1 MAKIPVYERQV
12 GTPTVNIS
20 GGMTQGLG
28 TPYAAI
34 QSFGDVIGKIGQM
47 VEQSREE
54 DAAVWASSTSAQ
66 TQVDWAQR
74 LRDKQET
81 AAENPQDFAPTVLRE
96 YQDYK
101 NDLIAKAPT
110 QRSKQRLELALNEY
124 GVRLGVQAI
133 SFQERAQAS
142 YRANETVKEIK
153 SRATIVGG
161 DDAQYESQVEEFN
174 RSVEQRGLDPVAR
187 QTLRANGQRALAFD
201 TALGKIQRDP
211 VSVVQLYSPSAVQK
225 FVRPQTVQPAKQ
237 FTTDDVF
244 PSLIMQES
252 GGAHMKDGQLITSKA
267 GALGITQLMPATA
280 GKPGYG
286 VKPLQ
291 NNSVEE
297 YLRVGKDYFNALY
310 NEFGGDM
317 QKALAAYNAGPG
329 STQTA
334 VWLSEN
340 TDKTFS
346 EAGKTAGKLFERYGI
361 NESKWN
367 QLRKQIADGNGN
379 WLSILPKETQDYVP
393 SILRKATAAKGGSES
408 DFYVVASN
416 EIDPETP
423 MEKTANAPAWWTAL
437 SFEDQMKLGK
447 QAIIAANQRN
457 AGGSREL
464 QTMRSDLHA
473 SLMATGQGKE
483 IPVQEYMR
491 YFPPAVAERYYQEDK
506 SVRELGNFG
515 MTVRGMTP
523 QQQESALGLPPGP
536 GQSSFVYDMYSKK
549 QKMISDARAARD
561 KDPPAYTATV
571 SPLVQKSLANLNAAQ
586 KAAADNPSQENQ
598 DAVGSATRLYVVN
611 SLAEQERLGVRVPQ
625 ILTDVQAEELSRAL
639 NSPQQGENAAL
650 TMQRLAQQYGKYWM
664 PVVGELSKKNKL
676 GDQALVMSAGISSA
690 ATAASLA
697 EGNQVGRKELEKVIG
712 EGKVKGMDDSITR
725 AMKNFSATVVPL
737 SGGGTKTEL
746 AYREQIAIAAL
757 MKMRAGDTMKDA
769 VEKSYTELVS
779 HRYSFNGTYR
789 VPMSYKNDLVSRGAN
804 QYRNAIS
811 PETLADVAGV
821 SDQAFR
827 KSQQVASIKSN
838 GYWVTTAD
846 PDNTQAEA
854 GLTLYVGGSSVL
866 NSSGK
871 PIFVSFDELQAI
883 GQRTAAA
890 ATPEQ
895 FTQEWN
901 QAVKA
906 GDTRKLDQLRQTQ
919 QTYQRGPTLSQQ
931 VRQ

>member
-20 GGMTQGLG
+20 GGAMQASTAQ
-28 TPYAAI
+28 YSAI
-34 QSFGDVIGKIGQM
+34 RDFGEVIGQIGRM

-66 TQVDWAQR
+66 AQVDWTQR

-124 GVRLGVQAI
+124 GVKLGVQAI

-142 YRANETVKEIK
+142 YRASETVKEIK
-153 SRATIVGG
+153 SRGKIVGG
-161 DDAQYESQVEEFN
+161 DDTQYESQVEEFN
-174 RSVEQRGLDPVAR
+174 QSIKQRDLDPVVR
-187 QTLRANGQRALAFD
+187 QKLRTDGERALAYE
-201 TALGKIQRDP
+201 TGLGKIQRSPLD
-211 VSVVQLYSPSAVQK
+211 VVQLYSPSAVQK

-252 GGAHMKDGQLITSKA
+252 GGVHMKDGKLLTSTA
-267 GALGITQLMPATA
+267 GAAGITQVMPKT
-280 GKPGYG
+280 GVDPGYG

-291 NNSVEE
+291 NDSQEE
-297 YLRVGKDYFNALY
+297 YIRFGRDYFNAMY
-310 NEFGGDM
+310 REFGGNM
-317 QKALAAYNAGPG
+317 QQALAAYNAGPG
-329 STQTA
+329 A
-334 VWLSEN
+334 VKAAIAKAGDNFLS
-340 TDKTFS
+340 
-346 EAGKTAGKLFERYGI
+346 A
-361 NESKWN
+361 
-367 QLRKQIADGNGN
+367 
-379 WLSILPKETQDYVP
+379 LPKETQDYVP

-464 QTMRSDLHA
+464 QVMRNDLHA

-523 QQQESALGLPPGP
+523 QQQEAALGLPPGP

-571 SPLVQKSLANLNAAQ
+571 SPLAQKSLANLNAAQ
-586 KAAADNPSQENQ
+586 KAAADNPSQENI
-598 DAVGSATRLYVVN
+598 DAVGSATRLYIVN
-611 SLAEQERLGVRVPQ
+611 SLAEQERLGVPVPR
-625 ILTDVQAEELSRAL
+625 ILSDIQVEEISRAL

-650 TMQRLAQQYGKYWM
+650 TMRRLSEQYGKFWM
-664 PVVGELSKKNKL
+664 PAIGELSKKNKL
-676 GDQALVMSAGISSA
+676 GDQALVMAAGISSA

-697 EGNQVGRKELEKVIG
+697 EGNQVGREELEKVIG
-712 EGKVKGMDDSITR
+712 KDKVQGMDDSITR
-725 AMKNFSATVVPL
+725 VMKNFSATVVPL

-746 AYREQIAIAAL
+746 AYRNQIAVAAL
-757 MKMRAGDTMKDA
+757 MKMRAGDNLKDA
-769 VEKSYTELVS
+769 VQKSYDEMIG
-779 HRYSFNGTYR
+779 HRYVYNGTYR
-789 VPMSYKNDLVSRGAN
+789 VPVSYKNDLVSRGAN
-804 QYRNAIS
+804 QYRNSIS

-827 KSQQVASIKSN
+827 KSQQVASIKAN

-883 GQRTAAA
+883 GQRTATRAPGYVPSKQEYDAEWKAA
-890 ATPEQ
+890 VRANNSVRMNEL
-895 FTQEWN
+895 
-901 QAVKA
+901 
-906 GDTRKLDQLRQTQ
+906 LDFKN
-919 QTYQRGPTLSQQ
+919 RGLVQ
-931 VRQ
+931 